1 MHRLKDM
8 PRPKL
13 DPEATLIKEVR
24 ITPADGLP
32 IEDWKVGEQ
41 DFKICVAAQ
50 EGGTPDRRL
59 HYHLYIETLRSATWL
74 TKWIYSVAHCYNG
87 EQGNAVFF
95 TRKPHEN
102 TLGYVVKDGHI
113 VCRHGCTDTF
123 ITEWLAKSAQYKRD
137 KEAGRK
143 REQRVKKAFTQEVR
157 EKVEET
163 LASSPYLRNP
173 ESVLELILHEYH
185 EAKLTFPPRSSVE
198 NIIVSVLY
206 VYDKSLHR
214 NFYLR
219 SFTNG

>member
-1 MHRLKDM
+1 M

-32 IEDWKVGEQ
+32 IDDWKVCEQ

-50 EGGTPDRRL
+50 EGGTPERRL
-59 HYHLYIETLRSATWL
+59 HYHLYIETLRSASWL

-102 TLGYVVKDGHI
+102 TIGYVVKEGNI

-123 ITEWLAKSAQYKRD
+123 IDEWLTKSAQYKRD

-157 EKVEET
+157 EKVERVLAET
-163 LASSPYLRNP
+163 QHLRAP
-173 ESVLELILHEYH
+173 EHVLDMILQEYH

-198 NIIVSVLY
+198 NMIVTCLY
-206 VYDKSLHR
+206 PYDKSLYK

-219 SFTNG
+219 SLLNG